1 MTVVEEERDIGVL
14 IHRSLKPSK
23 QCKKAA
29 ATAGA
34 VLKTITR
41 NFHYRDR
48 NVFLRLYKQYVRP
61 HLEFASQAWS
71 PWLSSDINIIEKV
84 QEKALGMVSGLKNK
98 EYSKRCREVGL
109 DSLQTRRERHDIL
122 QVFKIMHGIDK
133 VAPEAL
139 FIRVSEREDARTRLS
154 ADPMNIRMKRSKVG
168 YQETFL
174 TENCRKM
181 EQAGQRNKKLEI
193 NWSIQKCIKRPQ
205 RPVSSPI
212 ATRMRTVP

>member
-1 MTVVEEERDIGVL
+1 MVEEERDIGVL

-98 EYSKRCREVGL
+98 EYSEQCREVG
-109 DSLQTRRERHDIL
+109 
-122 QVFKIMHGIDK
+122 
-133 VAPEAL
+133 
-139 FIRVSEREDARTRLS
+139 
-154 ADPMNIRMKRSKVG
+154 
-168 YQETFL
+168 
-174 TENCRKM
+174 
-181 EQAGQRNKKLEI
+181 
-193 NWSIQKCIKRPQ
+193 
-205 RPVSSPI
+205 
-212 ATRMRTVP
+212 

>member
-1 MTVVEEERDIGVL
+1 MTFIVKKCKIMHVGNRNPNYEYFMHGEKLAVVEEERDIGVL
-14 IHRSLKPSK
+14 IHRCLKPSK

-34 VLKTITR
+34 VLNTITR

-98 EYSKRCREVGL
+98 EYSERCREVGL
-109 DSLQTRRERHDIL
+109 DSLQTRRERHNIL

-139 FIRVSEREDARTRLS
+139 FI
-154 ADPMNIRMKRSKVG
+154 
-168 YQETFL
+168 
-174 TENCRKM
+174 
-181 EQAGQRNKKLEI
+181 
-193 NWSIQKCIKRPQ
+193 
-205 RPVSSPI
+205 
-212 ATRMRTVP
+212 

>member
-1 MTVVEEERDIGVL
+1 ML

-71 PWLSSDINIIEKV
+71 PWLSSDINVIEKV

-98 EYSKRCREVGL
+98 EYSERCREVGL
-109 DSLQTRRERHDIL
+109 DSLQTRRERHNIL

-205 RPVSSPI
+205 RPVSGPI